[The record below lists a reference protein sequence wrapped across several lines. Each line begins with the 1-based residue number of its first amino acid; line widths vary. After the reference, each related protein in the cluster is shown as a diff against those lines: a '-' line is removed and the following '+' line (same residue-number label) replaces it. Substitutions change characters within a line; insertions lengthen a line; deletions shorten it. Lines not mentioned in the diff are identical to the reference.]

1 MFVLCGQTLTLPA
14 VSCRLGKFPGIP
26 TNGQSQKLVEAVE
39 EHATTALKCL
49 DGSDEIVGENI
60 EVHLVCI
67 AGTAVPVLPVAVF
80 RRRTRSNKR
89 TGSATSHSSAAS
101 EASDLGQGAGPF
113 SFKNMVEV
121 ASQKAAEVVLGPDA
135 RVGLAFRVP
144 VGDALA
150 HAAQYARAVNDLG
163 FFKKDVNLKLRPPS
177 QFQAI
182 TTALGSSI
190 GVTPANEC
198 LKHAR
203 TKLLIQ
209 KDSGIITCDAFPSFN
224 CWGSVGLDQ
233 PEVRGTCVLLVCQ
246 FFLF

>member
-14 VSCRLGKFPGIP
+14 VFCRLGKFPGIP
-26 TNGQSQKLVEAVE
+26 TNGQSQKLVKAVE

-49 DGSDEIVGENI
+49 DGCDKIVGENI

-67 AGTAVPVLPVAVF
+67 AGVCTAVPVL
-80 RRRTRSNKR
+80 
-89 TGSATSHSSAAS
+89 
-101 EASDLGQGAGPF
+101 EASDLGQGAGSF
-113 SFKNMVEV
+113 SLKNMVEV

-163 FFKKDVNLKLRPPS
+163 FFTRGVNPKSRPPS
-177 QFQAI
+177 HFQAI
-182 TTALGSSI
+182 STALGSSI

-224 CWGSVGLDQ
+224 CWSSVGLDQ